1 VEGNGKLSR
10 CLRGFCLMR
19 RRDANEDLP
28 RVNMLKIDKDCVL
41 HKDLERR
48 YIRHVVNVCRAEE
61 VKVLRIRSCL
71 SARHGVHYYIDITP
85 SLNAKT
91 ANELQLL
98 CGDDSR
104 RYGYNKARVESK
116 LVEWSKLFERP
127 NTRLR
132 TIYHL
137 PSVNSARHSQH
148 SSRRNRR

>member
-1 VEGNGKLSR
+1 MQK
-10 CLRGFCLMR
+10 
-19 RRDANEDLP
+19 RDASADLP
-28 RVNMLKIDKDCVL
+28 RISTLKVDRDCVV

-48 YIRHVVNVCRAEE
+48 YVRHTVSVCRAERF
-61 VKVLRIRSCL
+61 KVLRIRSCL

-132 TIYHL
+132 TIYHSL
-137 PSVNSARHSQH
+137 SVNSARHSQH

>member
-1 VEGNGKLSR
+1 V
-10 CLRGFCLMR
+10 
-19 RRDANEDLP
+19 
-28 RVNMLKIDKDCVL
+28 V
-41 HKDLERR
+41 HKNLERR
-48 YIRHVVNVCRAEE
+48 YVRHTVSVCRAEGFT
-61 VKVLRIRSCL
+61 VLRIRSCL

-132 TIYHL
+132 TIYRLLSMDAAKH
-137 PSVNSARHSQH
+137 PHH
-148 SSRRNRR
+148 SSKRRRR